1 MSRTVADHLL
11 DRLEEWGVRT
21 VFGYS
26 GDGING
32 ILGALDRARDRFV
45 YVQPRHEEMAAFM
58 AGGLAKFSDEDVPGV
73 CLATSGPGA
82 IHLLNGLYDARM
94 DHQPVVAIVGQKSRM
109 SLGASFQ
116 QEVDLLSLFKDVAGD
131 YVQVAM
137 VPEQIRHLV
146 DRAVRIALSE
156 RTVTCLIIPDDVQAL
171 AAVDSPP
178 REHGAAFSGS
188 SFTRPRPVPPEHDLA
203 AAAEILNSGKR
214 VAMLV
219 GAGALEATDEV
230 IAVADVL
237 GAGVAK
243 ALLGKAVIPD
253 DLPFVTGAIG
263 LLGTAPSW
271 RLMMECDTLL
281 MVGSGFPYAEF
292 LPPEGQ
298 ARGVQIDIDP
308 KALAIRY
315 PMDLALVGDAKT
327 TLSALFPLLK
337 AKDDHS
343 WREGVEADVSRW
355 WEMIGKRA
363 TLDGEPLTPQRPF
376 WELNQRLPDG
386 AIITADSG
394 TAASWYARHIRM
406 RRGMKGSLSGNLA
419 SMVPGVPYA
428 VAAKF
433 AHPDRPAIAFVGDG
447 AMQMLGL
454 NELLTARHYYHR
466 WSDPRLVVCVLNNG
480 DLNMVTWEMR
490 AFEGNPRFEE
500 SQQVPSFPYAD
511 FAEMIGLRGIKVEK
525 PEEVG
530 PAWDQLL
537 AADRPSVLEVVC
549 DPDVPTLPPH
559 VTLDQ
564 VGKYMTS
571 LLKGDSEALGV
582 LWQSARQGLQAIT
595 TR

>member
-1 MSRTVADHLL
+1 MAHTVADHLL
-11 DRLEEWGVRT
+11 DRLEEWGIRT
-21 VFGYS
+21 IFGYS

-32 ILGALDRARDRFV
+32 ILGALDRAGDRFDFI
-45 YVQPRHEEMAAFM
+45 QPRHEEMAAFM
-58 AGGLAKFSDEDVPGV
+58 AGGFAKFTDEDIPGV

-82 IHLLNGLYDARM
+82 IHLLNGLYDAKM

-109 SLGASFQ
+109 SLGASYQ

-131 YVQVAM
+131 FVQVVM

-146 DRAVRIALSE
+146 DRAIRISLSE

-171 AAVDSPP
+171 DAVESPP

-188 SFTRPRPVPPEHDLA
+188 AFTRHRPVPSPEDLA
-203 AAAEILNSGKR
+203 QAADILNAGER

-219 GAGALEATDEV
+219 GAGALGATDEV
-230 IAVADVL
+230 IQVANRM

-243 ALLGKAVIPD
+243 ALLGKAAVPD
-253 DLPFVTGAIG
+253 DEAFVTGSIG

-271 RLMMECDTLL
+271 RLMMECDTFL
-281 MVGSGFPYAEF
+281 MIGSGFPYAEF

-308 KALAIRY
+308 KLLSIRY
-315 PMDLALVGDAKT
+315 PMELALVGDAQA
-327 TLSALFPLLK
+327 TLSALLPLLQPK
-337 AKDDHS
+337 EDRSWQEGIEDD
-343 WREGVEADVSRW
+343 VERW
-355 WEMIGKRA
+355 WEMIGRQA
-363 TLDGEPLTPQRPF
+363 TMDGEPMAPQRPF
-376 WELNQRLPDG
+376 WELNIRLPDR
-386 AIITADSG
+386 AIVTADSG
-394 TAASWYARHIRM
+394 TAASWYARHIKM
-406 RRGMKGSLSGNLA
+406 RRGMMGSLSGNLA

-428 VAAKF
+428 IAAKF

-454 NELLTARHYYHR
+454 NELITARDYYPR
-466 WSDPRLVVCVLNNG
+466 WADPRLIVCVLNNG

-500 SQQVPSFPYAD
+500 SQEVPSFPYAD

-549 DPDVPTLPPH
+549 DPDVPTIPPH

-564 VGKYMTS
+564 FGKYMSS
-571 LLKGDSEALGV
+571 LLKGDSETLGV
-582 LWQSARQGLQAIT
+582 LWQSARQGWQSIT

>member
-1 MSRTVADHLL
+1 MARTVADHLL
-11 DRLEEWGVRT
+11 DRLEEWGIHT
-21 VFGYS
+21 IFGYS

-32 ILGALDRARDRFV
+32 ILGALDRAGERFEFI
-45 YVQPRHEEMAAFM
+45 QPRHEEMAAFM
-58 AGGLAKFSDEDVPGV
+58 AGGFAKFTDQDVPGV

-82 IHLLNGLYDARM
+82 IHLLNGLYDAKM
-94 DHQPVVAIVGQKSRM
+94 DHQPVLAIIGQKARM
-109 SLGASFQ
+109 SMGASFQ

-146 DRAVRIALSE
+146 DRAIRIAQAE
-156 RTVTCLIIPDDVQAL
+156 RTVTCLIIPDDVQGL
-171 AAVDSPP
+171 EAVESPP

-188 SFTRPRPVPPEHDLA
+188 GFIRGRPVPALEDLI
-203 AAAEILNSGKR
+203 AAAEILNSGER

-230 IAVADVL
+230 IQVAEQL
-237 GAGVAK
+237 GAGIAK
-243 ALLGKAVIPD
+243 ALLGKAAIPD
-253 DLPFVTGAIG
+253 ELPFVTGSIG

-271 RLMMECDTLL
+271 RLMQECDTLL
-281 MVGSGFPYAEF
+281 MIGSGFPYAEF

-308 KALAIRY
+308 KMLSIRY
-315 PMDLALVGDAKT
+315 PMELGLVGDAKT
-327 TLSALFPLLK
+327 TLAALLPLLEHK
-337 AKDDHS
+337 QDRS
-343 WREGVEADVSRW
+343 WREGIEDDVERW
-355 WEMIGKRA
+355 WAMIEKRA

-394 TAASWYARHIRM
+394 TAASWYARHIRL

-419 SMVPGVPYA
+419 SMASGLPYA
-428 VAAKF
+428 IAAKF
-433 AHPDRPAIAFVGDG
+433 AHPDRPVIAFVGDG

-454 NELLTARHYYHR
+454 NELITARHYYHQ
-466 WSDPRLVVCVLNNG
+466 WTDPRLIVCVLNNG
-480 DLNMVTWEMR
+480 DLNHVTWEMR
-490 AFEGNPRFEE
+490 AFEGNPRYEE
-500 SQQVPSFPYAD
+500 SQEVPAFPYAG

-537 AADRPSVLEVVC
+537 DADQPSVLEVVC
-549 DPDVPTLPPH
+549 DPDVPTIPPH
-559 VTLDQ
+559 ITMDQ
-564 VGKYMTS
+564 IGNYMAS
-571 LLKGDSEALGV
+571 LLKGDAEALGV
-582 LWQSARQGLQAIT
+582 LWQSARQGLQTIT

>member
-1 MSRTVADHLL
+1 MAHTVADHLL
-11 DRLEEWGVRT
+11 DRLEEWGIRT
-21 VFGYS
+21 IFGYS

-32 ILGALDRARDRFV
+32 ILGALDRAGDRFEF
-45 YVQPRHEEMAAFM
+45 VQPRHEEMAAFM
-58 AGGLAKFSDEDVPGV
+58 AGGFAKFTDEDLPGV
-73 CLATSGPGA
+73 CMATSGPGA
-82 IHLLNGLYDARM
+82 IHLLNGLYDAKM
-94 DHQPVVAIVGQKSRM
+94 DHQPVVAIVGQKARM

-131 YVQVAM
+131 YVHTAM
-137 VPEQIRHLV
+137 VPEQVRHLV
-146 DRAVRIALSE
+146 DRAMRIALAE
-156 RTVTCLIIPDDVQAL
+156 RTVVCIIIPDDVQTL
-171 AAVDSPP
+171 DSVESPP

-188 SFTRPRPVPPEHDLA
+188 SFNRARPVPSTQDLTA
-203 AAAEILNSGKR
+203 AADILNSGKR

-219 GAGALEATDEV
+219 GAGALDATDEV
-230 IAVADVL
+230 IQVADRL

-243 ALLGKAVIPD
+243 ALLGKAAVPD
-253 DLPFVTGAIG
+253 DLSFVTGSIG

-308 KALAIRY
+308 KMLSIRY
-315 PMDLALVGDAKT
+315 PMELGLVGDARA
-327 TLSALFPLLK
+327 TLAALLPLLEPK
-337 AKDDHS
+337 EDRAWQQGLESD
-343 WREGVEADVSRW
+343 VERW
-355 WEMIGKRA
+355 WETIEKQA
-363 TLDGEPLTPQRPF
+363 TLEGDPLTPQRPF
-376 WELNQRLPDG
+376 WELNQRLPDL
-386 AIITADSG
+386 AILTADSG
-394 TAASWYARHIRM
+394 TAASWYARHIKM

-428 VAAKF
+428 IAAKF

-454 NELLTARHYYHR
+454 NELITARHYYPR
-466 WSDPRLVVCVLNNG
+466 WADPRLIVCVLNNG

-500 SQQVPSFPYAD
+500 SQHVPPFPYAG

-549 DPDVPTLPPH
+549 DPDVPTIPPH

-564 VGKYMTS
+564 FGKYMTS
-571 LLKGDSEALGV
+571 LLKGDAEALGV
-582 LWQSARQGLQAIT
+582 LWQSARQGLQTIT

>member
-1 MSRTVADHLL
+1 MAYTVADHLL
-11 DRLEEWGVRT
+11 DRLEEWGANT
-21 VFGYS
+21 IFGYS

-32 ILGALDRARDRFV
+32 ILGALDRAGDRFDFI
-45 YVQPRHEEMAAFM
+45 QPRHEEMAAFM
-58 AGGLAKFSDEDVPGV
+58 ACGFAKFTDDDVPGV

-82 IHLLNGLYDARM
+82 IHLLNGLYDAKM
-94 DHQPVVAIVGQKSRM
+94 DHQPVVAIVGQKARM
-109 SLGASFQ
+109 SLGASYQ
-116 QEVDLLSLFKDVAGD
+116 QEVDLLSLFKDVAGV

-146 DRAVRIALSE
+146 DRAMRIALSE
-156 RTVTCLIIPDDVQAL
+156 RTVTCLIIPDDLQAL
-171 AAVDSPP
+171 EAVENPP
-178 REHGAAFSGS
+178 REHGASFSGVA
-188 SFTRPRPVPPEHDLA
+188 FTRHRPVPSSEDLA
-203 AAAEILNSGKR
+203 QAAEILNAGQR
-214 VAMLV
+214 VAILV
-219 GAGALEATDEV
+219 GAGALGATNEV
-230 IAVADVL
+230 VQVADRL

-243 ALLGKAVIPD
+243 ALLGKAAVPD
-253 DLPFVTGAIG
+253 DEPFVTGSIG

-271 RLMMECDTLL
+271 RLMMECDTFL
-281 MVGSGFPYAEF
+281 MIGSGFPYAEF

-308 KALAIRY
+308 KLLSIRY
-315 PMDLALVGDAKT
+315 PMELALVGDAQA
-327 TLSALFPLLK
+327 TLSALLPLLE
-337 AKDDHS
+337 AKEDRS
-343 WREGVEADVSRW
+343 WRKGVEDDVERW
-355 WEMIGKRA
+355 WEMIEKQA

-376 WELNQRLPDG
+376 WELNQRLPDES
-386 AIITADSG
+386 IITADSG
-394 TAASWYARHIRM
+394 TAASWYARHIKM
-406 RRGMKGSLSGNLA
+406 RRGMMGSLSGNLA

-428 VAAKF
+428 IAAKF

-454 NELLTARHYYHR
+454 NELITARHYYPQ
-466 WSDPRLVVCVLNNG
+466 WADPRLIVCVLNNG

-500 SQQVPSFPYAD
+500 SQEVPSFPYAE

-525 PEEVG
+525 PEHVG

-549 DPDVPTLPPH
+549 DPDVPTIPPH

-564 VGKYMTS
+564 FGKYMSS
-571 LLKGDSEALGV
+571 LLKGDSETLGV
-582 LWQSARQGLQAIT
+582 LWQSARQGWQSIT